1 MKTRQDKDVIDC
13 IGLVYAKFS
22 RPIGSG
28 AVYEETRQDNDVID
42 CTSVLYVENKTVWL
56 WPIELGAFCHE
67 NQAGQQHD
75 RLYRC
80 GLSRK

>member
-1 MKTRQDKDVIDC
+1 MQKMKLSCHDCSNQVWFIMKTRQDKDVIDC

-56 WPIELGAFCHE
+56 
-67 NQAGQQHD
+67 
-75 RLYRC
+75 
-80 GLSRK
+80 